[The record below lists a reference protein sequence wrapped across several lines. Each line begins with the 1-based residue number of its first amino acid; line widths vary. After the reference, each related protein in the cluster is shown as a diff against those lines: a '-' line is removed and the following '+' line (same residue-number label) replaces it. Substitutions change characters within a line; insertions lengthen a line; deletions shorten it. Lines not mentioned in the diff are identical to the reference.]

1 MPDSPT
7 RTTRSP
13 LCAQIALLAALLFS
27 VPLLFALHSPAA
39 AQEGS
44 AQEGAAQEPA
54 ASPED
59 PVAAAA
65 RGSLGP
71 LPTARADAYTVTQD
85 QARYVEA
92 PGVLR
97 NDSERRPLIAKFVL
111 GVEYGKLSLNKG
123 GGFVYTPDPNFR
135 GTDYFKYKACERA
148 RPSRCSRAA
157 GVTLTVSG
165 SAPVANPDSYTARK
179 NRAKSVPA
187 PGIVGNDADANGDPV
202 RVISY
207 AQPRRGGVVVGGG
220 GNVRFVPDRNFTGR
234 TSFRYWVG
242 DGTGLR
248 GSSVVTFRVRG

>member
-1 MPDSPT
+1 MPDAPT
-7 RTTRSP
+7 RTTRAA
-13 LCAQIALLAALLFS
+13 LRAQIVLLAAFLLSVVLLFS
-27 VPLLFALHSPAA
+27 LHSPADA
-39 AQEGS
+39 REQPAQAEPT
-44 AQEGAAQEPA
+44 EEPA
-54 ASPED
+54 SSTDD
-59 PVAAAA
+59 PVAVAA

-85 QARYVEA
+85 QPRHVTA

-97 NDSERRPLIAKFVL
+97 NDSKRRPLIAKFVL
-111 GVEYGKLSLNKG
+111 GVEYGKLGLNKG

-148 RPSRCSRAA
+148 HPSRCSRAV

-165 SAPVANPDSYTARK
+165 AAPVARPDSYTARK
-179 NRAKSVPA
+179 NHAKTIAA
-187 PGIVGNDADANGDPV
+187 PGLLKNDTDANADQL

-207 AQPRRGGVVVGGG
+207 TQPRRGGVVVGTG

-248 GSSVVTFRVRG
+248 GSAIATFRVRG